1 MNILIHLKI
10 VSNFTNEMQ
19 LKDNEEEKEMKHS
32 NSESSPV
39 NLHVNRTMRS
49 NMLDSNKNNNN
60 SNGKRVRFDSN

>member
-19 LKDNEEEKEMKHS
+19 LKDNEEEKEMKYS
-32 NSESSPV
+32 SSESSPV
-39 NLHVNRTMRS
+39 NLHINRTMGS